1 MREAAPDPLALPPV
15 PPRPPTLREALR
27 GLLVLRPA
35 PPRRWWFSL
44 RAALCMGTP
53 LAAGVVAGDAHAGLL
68 ASLGGFTA
76 LYGSGRPF
84 AYRARML
91 ALVALSLAA
100 AVVLGLLFAEVPWAA
115 VPALALYAMLATWVC
130 NAVQVGPPGA
140 YLFLLTCA
148 AAAAMP
154 RGHVAP
160 VHAALLVLGGGAFA
174 WCVHMAGALVAP
186 RGPERMA
193 VASAAQAVAAY
204 IAATGSAREEA
215 ARHAAA
221 LALHQTWAALVS
233 QQPMRGRRD
242 GRLSRLRA
250 INRDLHLLFADV
262 LAARAQGAPPPIDAA
277 TRIESLHAEARDPQ
291 LARAPY
297 PGGLVPLGHP
307 GAGAALLDALRND
320 AIARRVVLR
329 VGVAT
334 AVAATLG
341 AWFHLER
348 AYWAV
353 AAAVLMLHQGFDWT
367 RTRMRALERLLG
379 TWVGLLMAW
388 AILLWAPHGAWLV
401 ATVMGLQFALE
412 MLVVRHYAL
421 AAVFITAVALTIAS
435 GGSRVAH
442 PDEYLMARGVDT
454 LVGCIV
460 ALLVFRALP
469 PPAATDIPQR
479 VARCCEGVAAVVA
492 LLARGEVTSQPA
504 REARRDLQ
512 RLGFALDHAYEA
524 GVTTSRAQ
532 RLAAERQWPAVAA
545 TQRLVYRTL
554 SACWALERLAP
565 AEAGAQAAGLFDADG
580 LHVLQ
585 GALQALADAARSGA
599 PPPSFGSLPPLLDTE
614 VSSLRECLLRIM
626 AIPSPVGA
634 SP

>member
-1 MREAAPDPLALPPV
+1 MAESPPDPLIVLPPA
-15 PPRPPTLREALR
+15 PPPPGMRQALR

-44 RAALCMGTP
+44 RAALCIGAP
-53 LAAGVVAGDAHAGLL
+53 IAAGVIAGDVHAGLL

-84 AYRARML
+84 AYRARLL

-100 AVVLGLLFAEVPWAA
+100 AVVLGLLFAEVPWAV
-115 VPALALYAMLATWVC
+115 VPALALFAMAATWIC
-130 NAVQVGPPGA
+130 NALQVGPPGA

-160 VHAALLVLGGGAFA
+160 MHAALLVLGGGAFA

-193 VASAAQAVAAY
+193 VSNAGRAVAAFV
-204 IAATGSAREEA
+204 AAAGSPREDA
-215 ARHAAA
+215 TRQAAA
-221 LALHQTWAALVS
+221 LALHQAWAALVS
-233 QQPMRGRRD
+233 QQPTRGRRD

-250 INRDLHLLFADV
+250 INRDLHLVFADA
-262 LAARAQGAPPPIDAA
+262 LGARARGEPLPDDANA
-277 TRIESLHAEARDPQ
+277 RIERLCAEAVEPQ
-291 LARAPY
+291 LARAPH

-307 GAGAALLDALRND
+307 GAGAALLDALRDD

-334 AVAATLG
+334 AVAASLG

-367 RTRMRALERLLG
+367 RTAMRALERLLG
-379 TWVGLLMAW
+379 TWVGLLLAW

-401 ATVMGLQFALE
+401 ATVMALQFVLE

-421 AAVFITAVALTIAS
+421 AAVFITAVALTIA
-435 GGSRVAH
+435 GGGNHVAH
-442 PDEYLMARGVDT
+442 PDEYLIARGVDT

-469 PPAATDIPQR
+469 PPAAADIPQR

-492 LLARGEVTSQPA
+492 LLARGEVTSRPA

-532 RLAAERQWPAVAA
+532 RRAAERQWPAIAA

-554 SACWALERLAP
+554 SACWALERLTP
-565 AEAGAQAAGLFDADG
+565 AEASAQAQALFDPDR
-580 LHVLQ
+580 LR
-585 GALQALADAARSGA
+585 ALDDALRALADAARAGL
-599 PPPSFGSLPPLLDTE
+599 PPPAFPPLPPLLEME
-614 VSSLRECLLRIM
+614 VRSLRECLLRIM
-626 AIPSPVGA
+626 ATPSPAGA
-634 SP
+634 TP

>member
-1 MREAAPDPLALPPV
+1 MRQ
-15 PPRPPTLREALR
+15 ALR

-44 RAALCMGTP
+44 RAALCMGVP
-53 LAAGVVAGDAHAGLL
+53 IAAGVLAGDAHSGLL

-91 ALVALSLAA
+91 ALVALSLAT
-100 AVVLGLLFAEVPWAA
+100 AVVLGLLFARLPWAV
-115 VPALALYAMLATWVC
+115 VPALALYAMAATWIC
-130 NAVQVGPPGA
+130 NALQVGPPGA
-140 YLFLLTCA
+140 YMFLLTCA

-160 VHAALLVLGGGAFA
+160 LHAALLVLGGGAFA

-186 RGPERMA
+186 RGPERVA
-193 VASAAQAVAAY
+193 VTGACQAVAGF
-204 IAATGSAREEA
+204 ITAAGSAREDT

-221 LALHQTWAALVS
+221 LALHQAWAALVS

-250 INRDLHLLFADV
+250 INRDLHLLFAEV
-262 LAARAQGAPPPIDAA
+262 LAARAQGTPPATDAIA
-277 TRIESLHAEARDPQ
+277 RIERLQAEARDPQ

-307 GAGAALLDALRND
+307 GARAALIDALRND
-320 AIARRVVLR
+320 TIARRVVVR

-334 AVAATLG
+334 VLAAALG

-367 RTRMRALERLLG
+367 RTAMRAIERLLG
-379 TWVGLLMAW
+379 TWIGLLLAW
-388 AILLWAPHGAWLV
+388 VVLLWAPHGAWLV
-401 ATVMGLQFALE
+401 FTVMGLQFVLE

-435 GGSRVAH
+435 GGSRVVH
-442 PDEYLMARGVDT
+442 PGEYLMARGIDT

-469 PPAATDIPQR
+469 PPAAASIPER
-479 VARCCEGVAAVVA
+479 EARCCEGVARVVA
-492 LLARGEVTSQPA
+492 LLARGEVTSRPV

-512 RLGFALDHAYEA
+512 RLGFALDHAYES

-532 RLAAERQWPAVAA
+532 RVAAERQWPAVAA

-565 AEAGAQAAGLFDADG
+565 DEAAAKARALFDDDG
-580 LHVLQ
+580 LRLLED
-585 GALQALADAARSGA
+585 ALHALAAAARDHT
-599 PPPSFGSLPPLLDTE
+599 PPPAFAGLPPLLDTE
-614 VSSLRECLLRIM
+614 VRSLRECLLRIM
-626 AIPSPVGA
+626 CVPSTAGTP
-634 SP
+634 P